1 MSNVI
6 NLNQFRKKK
15 ARAEKRAQAGE
26 NAVRHGRSKA
36 DKALDAAQAD
46 KARDRHDAH
55 KREDE

>member
-15 ARAEKRAQAGE
+15 ARAEKRAQADE
-26 NAVRHGRSKA
+26 NALRHGRSKA
-36 DKALDAAQAD
+36 KKALDAAQTEKD
-46 KARDRHDAH
+46 RDRHDAH